1 MCGKTINERK
11 RNLTSGY
18 QIYTFTRTSAPMLA
32 QFGTVI
38 ASCLDLQYCWAEGSQ
53 AGAELS

>member
-1 MCGKTINERK
+1 
-11 RNLTSGY
+11 
-18 QIYTFTRTSAPMLA
+18 MLA

-38 ASCLDLQYCWAEGSQ
+38 ASCLDLQYCWAEWSQ